1 MFDLLIKGGT
11 VVDGTGCEPSVQD
24 VAIKDGLIVAVGP
37 DISGEA
43 SEVVDA
49 KGLLVTPGFVDI
61 HTHYDAQVAWDS
73 ELLPS
78 SAHGVTSVVIS
89 NCGVGFAPVRKQD
102 QEWLMQV
109 MQVIEDVPV
118 AVMKAGMKWDWESFS
133 EYLDVMERNSY
144 ALDIATQVTH
154 TALRKYVMGDR
165 ADRDETP
172 NEDEVAEMRRLVR
185 EAVEAGAMGFSTSRC
200 SIHQTEHGPLP
211 GTMASDEEIDSLV
224 EAVSEAGGG
233 VYQLIPSGLTGVVA
247 GQDNGVKN
255 EIAGMLPDPHLLSD
269 EIKRMRRLHQKTG
282 VTCTFSFPSSPKM
295 GDDYARSRE
304 QLAEA
309 HAAGEKIFPQYAP
322 RPLTAFGNLDVQHI
336 FTGKPTYRSLAH
348 LPRAERARKMAE
360 PEIKAAIL
368 SEDDVEPETHDPLQ
382 SMAITFRNNLKAVYL
397 FSDDNMDYE
406 QAPSQSVHALAT
418 AQGRDPVELYYD
430 LLIAD
435 EGRNLLVWFADYRDG
450 DLRLKQE
457 YVPEPSF
464 VMGLSDGGAHAK
476 LIVDGSFQTSF
487 LAHWGKNR
495 TRGPRFPIEM
505 LVNRIT
511 QLPAKVFGF
520 TDRGVIKEGMRADI
534 NVIDFER
541 LSIGLPHLVGD
552 LPTGAERFLQ
562 DAQGYVLTIVKGV
575 VTRRD
580 DKDTG
585 ARPGR
590 LFRNPYSA
598 AARAKQASAVAAQ

>member
-11 VVDGTGCEPSVQD
+11 VVDGTGAAPSVQD
-24 VAIKDGLIVAVGP
+24 VAIRDGKIVAVA
-37 DISGEA
+37 A
-43 SEVVDA
+43 SLDGDAKETVDA
-49 KGLLVTPGFVDI
+49 TGLLVTPGFVDI

-78 SAHGVTSVVIS
+78 SAHGVTTVVIS
-89 NCGVGFAPVRKQD
+89 NCGVGFAPVRKKD

-118 AVMKAGMKWDWESFS
+118 SVMKAGMKWDWESFS
-133 EYLDVMERNSY
+133 EYLDAMGRNSY
-144 ALDIATQVTH
+144 AIDIATQVTH

-172 NEDEVAEMRRLVR
+172 TPAEVEEMRRLVK
-185 EAVEAGAMGFSTSRC
+185 EAVQAGAMGFSTSRC

-211 GTMASDEEIDSLV
+211 GTMASDEEIENLV
-224 EAVSEAGGG
+224 TAVSEAGGG

-247 GQDNGVKN
+247 GHDSGAKN

-269 EIKRMRRLHQKTG
+269 EIKRMRHLHQKTG

-295 GDDYARSRE
+295 GEDYARSRE
-304 QLAEA
+304 LLAQA

-336 FTGKPTYRSLAH
+336 FTGRPTYRSIAH
-348 LPRAERARKMAE
+348 LPRAERAAKMAD
-360 PEIKAAIL
+360 PAIKAAIL

-382 SMAITFRNNLKAVYL
+382 SMAITFRKNLKAVYL
-397 FSDDNMDYE
+397 FAEGQMDYE
-406 QAPSQSVHALAT
+406 QDPSQSVSALAE

-487 LAHWGKNR
+487 LAHWGRDR
-495 TRGPRFPIEM
+495 TRGPRFPVEM

-511 QLPAKVFGF
+511 ELPAKVFGF
-520 TDRGVIKEGMRADI
+520 VDRGVIKEGMRADI
-534 NVIDFER
+534 NVIDFDR
-541 LSIGLPHLVGD
+541 LDIGLPHLVGD
-552 LPTGAERFLQ
+552 FPTGAERFLQ
-562 DAQGYVLTIVKGV
+562 DATGYVMTVVNGV

-590 LFRNPYSA
+590 LFRNMFSA
-598 AARAKQASAVAAQ
+598 AARQEPVAAVH